1 MRKRFAVGVIALIVV
16 VAASASWAVVT
27 RPLAG
32 AQDGAARLLDGPP
45 TPEQLDLLAAQ
56 NVRNERERQVE
67 RRREYSGCTLW
78 IHRIPEGVD
87 RELAERLARRFRE
100 QAPVPADRVKHFR
113 WLEDAE
119 DVVTF
124 VGWGAVIND
133 LQARGDDLW
142 IELRVVPNLE
152 SHFREGGIGG
162 GLTPDCYFETYL
174 VRGGVFHYKG
184 GRPPAVIRHQVTP
197 WMDERIVYFD

>member
-1 MRKRFAVGVIALIVV
+1 MRRRLGIGVIVL
-16 VAASASWAVVT
+16 ASISA
-27 RPLAG
+27 AG
-32 AQDGAARLLDGPP
+32 ASLAVSTRSLPGAQSGVPAPIDDNLRSQI
-45 TPEQLDLLAAQ
+45 EDLERRNAQ
-56 NVRNERERQVE
+56 NELDRQAAA
-67 RRREYSGCTLW
+67 RREYSGCTLW

-162 GLTPDCYFETYL
+162 GLTSDCYFEAYL
-174 VRGGVFHYKG
+174 IHDGVFQYVG
-184 GRPPAVIRHQVTP
+184 GRAPDVIHHEVRP
-197 WMDERIVYFD
+197 WMDERVVRFD